1 MTPDELSTISAW
13 MEDPSY
19 KLFQKYAEERMSR
32 KVRKL
37 IRENDEELRGGIKEL
52 NHFTDIR
59 TEIKK
64 LLTE

>member
-1 MTPDELSTISAW
+1 MIPDELSTISAW
-13 MEDPSY
+13 MEDPAY
-19 KLFQKYAEERMSR
+19 VLFQKYTNERLGL

-37 IRENDEELRGGIKEL
+37 INKNDEELRGRIKEL

-64 LLTE
+64 QLTE